1 MIGYVTLL
9 QQLFS
14 ERRENAALRAKINKN
29 TSDIEYLSMMT
40 DTELEQEEG
49 QNGNDAVEEI

>member
-1 MIGYVTLL
+1 MIGYITLL

-14 ERRENAALRAKINKN
+14 ERRENAVLRAKINKN

>member
-1 MIGYVTLL
+1 MFGYVTLL
-9 QQLFS
+9 QQLLL

-29 TSDIEYLSMMT
+29 ASDIEYLAMMT

-49 QNGNDAVEEI
+49 QNGNDTVEEI

>member
-1 MIGYVTLL
+1 MIGYITLL

-40 DTELEQEEG
+40 GTELEQEEG